1 MQHGYDN
8 DTSFERERNTLFYIP
23 FRLLKGIL
31 QRYDKNLSMNK
42 VHKIRKSI
50 KNMKYTV
57 CKLQYKT
64 IDILAG
70 QLKSID

>member
-1 MQHGYDN
+1 MQHN
-8 DTSFERERNTLFYIP
+8 DTCFERDRNTLFYIP
-23 FRLLKGIL
+23 FRLLKGII

-42 VHKIRKSI
+42 VSKIRNSI
-50 KNMKYTV
+50 KNMKYTLS
-57 CKLQYKT
+57 KSQYKT